1 MRSNSILAI
10 RIVLLL
16 LLIGF
21 AAAFAASQ
29 YEDVRSLV
37 TVLCLSCIGI
47 G

>member
-1 MRSNSILAI
+1 MRSRSLLIVRLA
-10 RIVLLL
+10 LLL
-16 LLIGF
+16 AFLGFVAGF
-21 AAAFAASQ
+21 AISQ